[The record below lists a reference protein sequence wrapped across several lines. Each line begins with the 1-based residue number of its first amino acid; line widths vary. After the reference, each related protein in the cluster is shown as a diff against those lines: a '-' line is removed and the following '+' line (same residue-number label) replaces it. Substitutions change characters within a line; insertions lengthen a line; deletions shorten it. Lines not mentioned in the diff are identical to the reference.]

1 MKKHKITWV
10 LVADGTRARIF
21 VKEFKSLSNALGQDF
36 VSDNLRDSEIYMDKP
51 GRSYD
56 SSNPT
61 RHAYQPRTDWHEYQ
75 KRLFAKDL
83 CTILDKA
90 NENADFDEL
99 IIISPPKMLG
109 DIRSYLAKQI
119 LSKVT
124 AEIPKDISK
133 LSEYDLLNYLEQEV

>member
-1 MKKHKITWV
+1 MIKHKKTWV

-21 VKEFKSLSNALGQDF
+21 AKNFKSLNNAMGQDF
-36 VSDNLRDSEIYMDKP
+36 VADNLRDSEIYIDKP
-51 GRSYD
+51 GRSFE

-75 KRLFAKDL
+75 KQLFAKEI
-83 CTILDKA
+83 CSILEKA
-90 NENADFDEL
+90 SENAEFDEL

-109 DIRSYLAKQI
+109 DIRSYLGKHI
-119 LSKVT
+119 LPKIT

-133 LSEYDLLNYLEQEV
+133 LSEYELLNYLEREM